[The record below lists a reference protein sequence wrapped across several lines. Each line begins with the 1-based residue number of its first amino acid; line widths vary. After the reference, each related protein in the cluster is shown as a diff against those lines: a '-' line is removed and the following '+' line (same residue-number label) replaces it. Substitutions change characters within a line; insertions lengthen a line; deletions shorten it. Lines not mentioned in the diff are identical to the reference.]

1 MAGWAEW
8 PMSPGVLELIYGSHP
23 VEEVLRAG
31 RRKVH
36 RLLVAGSIRPS
47 IEDVVRQAS
56 IPVER
61 VRRSVLDSAGDHHQG
76 IGVEVEPY
84 PYSDLGSILEAAA
97 SAGSRALVLILD
109 SLHDPQNLG
118 TLIRTAEAVGVQGI
132 LIPKRGAAGVTP
144 AVVSASSGAC
154 EHLHIARVNLAR
166 AMGELKKA
174 DVWIAGLESSTDARD
189 IYTTALNTPLGI
201 VVGAE
206 GQGLRR
212 LVRETCDYLVRIP
225 MKGSVGSLNAAVAG
239 SIALYE
245 ARRNVNRAEP

>member
-1 MAGWAEW
+1 L
-8 PMSPGVLELIYGSHP
+8 SPRTVELIYGPHP
-23 VEEVLRAG
+23 VEEVLRA
-31 RRKVH
+31 RRRRVH

-47 IEDVVRQAS
+47 IEDAIKRTS

-61 VRRSVLDSAGDHHQG
+61 VSRSFLDSAGDHHQG

-84 PYSDLGSILEAAA
+84 PYSDLDTILEAAA
-97 SAGSRALVLILD
+97 SAGGRALILILD
-109 SLHDPQNLG
+109 SLQDPQNLG

-154 EHLHIARVNLAR
+154 EHLYIARVNLAQ
-166 AMGELKKA
+166 AMGELKKSN
-174 DVWIAGLESSTDARD
+174 VWIAGLDGGADGRD
-189 IYTTALNTPLGI
+189 LYTTDLNTPLGI

-212 LVRETCDYLVRIP
+212 LVRETCDYLIRIP

-245 ARRNVNRAEP
+245 AGRQANRAKP

>member
-1 MAGWAEW
+1 MNTAA
-8 PMSPGVLELIYGSHP
+8 SELIYGVHP

-31 RRKVH
+31 RRRVQ

-47 IEDVVRQAS
+47 IANAARKSS

-61 VRRSVLDSAGDHHQG
+61 VERSVLDTAGDNHQG
-76 IGVEVEPY
+76 IGAEVEPY
-84 PYSDLGSILEAAA
+84 PYSDLHSILEAVE
-97 SAGSRALVLILD
+97 SAGRRALILILD
-109 SLHDPQNLG
+109 LVQDPQNLG

-154 EHLHIARVNLAR
+154 EHLKIARVNLAR
-166 AMGELKKA
+166 GMEELKKS
-174 DVWIAGLESSTDARD
+174 DVWIAGLENNADAKELF
-189 IYTTALNTPLGI
+189 TTGLDTPLAI

-206 GQGLRR
+206 GHGLRR

-225 MKGSVGSLNAAVAG
+225 MSGSVGSLNAAVAG

-245 ARRNVNRAEP
+245 ARRHVNQAEQ

>member
-1 MAGWAEW
+1 MT
-8 PMSPGVLELIYGSHP
+8 PRTLELIYGPHP

-31 RRKVH
+31 RRRVH

-47 IEDVVRQAS
+47 IEEVVQQAS

-61 VRRSVLDSAGDHHQG
+61 VRRSVLDAAGDHHQG

-84 PYSDLGSILEAAA
+84 PYSDMDAILEAAA
-97 SAGSRALVLILD
+97 SAGRSALILILD
-109 SLHDPQNLG
+109 SLQDPQNLG

-154 EHLHIARVNLAR
+154 EHLRIARVNLAR

-174 DVWIAGLESSTDARD
+174 NIWIAGLESGPDGKD
-189 IYTTALNTPLGI
+189 IYTTELNSPLGI

-206 GQGLRR
+206 GQGVRR
-212 LVRETCDYLVRIP
+212 LVRETCDYLIRIP

-245 ARRNVNRAEP
+245 AGRHVNRAEG

>member
-1 MAGWAEW
+1 L
-8 PMSPGVLELIYGSHP
+8 SPAPSELIYGLHP

-31 RRKVH
+31 RRRVH

-47 IEDVVRQAS
+47 IASAARQS
-56 IPVER
+56 STPVER
-61 VRRSVLDSAGDHHQG
+61 VERSVLDSAGDHHQG
-76 IGVEVEPY
+76 IGAEVEPY
-84 PYSDLGSILEAAA
+84 PYSDLHSILGAVE
-97 SAGSRALVLILD
+97 SAGSRALILILD
-109 SLHDPQNLG
+109 LLQDPQNLG

-166 AMGELKKA
+166 AISELKKTE
-174 DVWIAGLESSTDARD
+174 VWIAGLENHAEARD
-189 IYTTALNTPLGI
+189 IYTTELKSPLAI

-206 GQGLRR
+206 GHGLRK
-212 LVRETCDYLVRIP
+212 LVRETCDYLIRIP
-225 MKGSVGSLNAAVAG
+225 MQGSVGSLNAAVAG

-245 ARRNVNRAEP
+245 ARRYAYRVEP

>member
-1 MAGWAEW
+1 L
-8 PMSPGVLELIYGSHP
+8 SSRTLELIYGPHP

-31 RRKVH
+31 RRRVH
-36 RLLVAGSIRPS
+36 RLLVAGAIRPS
-47 IEDVVRQAS
+47 IEDAIKQTS

-61 VRRSVLDSAGDHHQG
+61 VSRSFLDSAGDHHQG

-84 PYSDLGSILEAAA
+84 PYSDLDSILEAVA
-97 SAGSRALVLILD
+97 SAGSRALILILD
-109 SLHDPQNLG
+109 SLQDPQNLG

-154 EHLHIARVNLAR
+154 EHLHIARVNLAQ

-174 DVWIAGLESSTDARD
+174 DIWIAGLDGSADGMD
-189 IYTTALNTPLGI
+189 IYTTDLNTPLGI

-212 LVRETCDYLVRIP
+212 LVRETCDYLIRIP

-245 ARRNVNRAEP
+245 AGRRANRAEV

>member
-1 MAGWAEW
+1 MDA
-8 PMSPGVLELIYGSHP
+8 
-23 VEEVLRAG
+23 
-31 RRKVH
+31 
-36 RLLVAGSIRPS
+36 
-47 IEDVVRQAS
+47 
-56 IPVER
+56 
-61 VRRSVLDSAGDHHQG
+61 
-76 IGVEVEPY
+76 
-84 PYSDLGSILEAAA
+84 ILEAAA
-97 SAGSRALVLILD
+97 SAGRSALILILD
-109 SLHDPQNLG
+109 SLQDPQNLG

-154 EHLHIARVNLAR
+154 EHLRIARVNLAR

-174 DVWIAGLESSTDARD
+174 NIWIAGLESGPDGKD
-189 IYTTALNTPLGI
+189 IYTTELNSPLGI

-212 LVRETCDYLVRIP
+212 LVRETCDFLIRIP

-245 ARRNVNRAEP
+245 AGRHVNRAEG